1 MGRYIGHRGS
11 AVLTIG
17 LICIAFITSLFVW
30 VEVTLLGCP
39 ASVDLFGTW
48 FSVGTLDVRWSFN
61 IDLLAAHM
69 FLTVTGVSF
78 AVHLYAI
85 VYMRADPSLN
95 LFLSYLSMFT
105 GFMLVLVAA
114 DNLMLMLVGWE
125 GIGVCSYL
133 LISYYSHRLSAAKS
147 ATKAILVNR
156 VSDGMLLWG
165 ILSIW
170 WNLGSLEYDLIG
182 FTNTQHTTWFLGL
195 ALLIGAMGK
204 SAQILFHVWLAD
216 AMEGPTPVSA
226 LIHAAT
232 LVTAGVYLM
241 VRTASLLSEI
251 VVLIGAL
258 TALMAG
264 VFATYADSDMKR
276 VIAYSTCSQLG
287 YMMVSVG
294 LGELGAEAS
303 MGHLMTHASF
313 KAALFLAAGMVI
325 SAAGGNKHMARYG
338 SLSGAHTT
346 VSTYMMLLVCSLSL
360 MGWPETSGFY
370 SKEVILNLV
379 YNSVQPFADFAH
391 TLLLLAAFITSL
403 YSTKLFIQ
411 SFFLDYSGYNLNG
424 VGVFTNKSFASNI
437 IVLIAFSILLTDV
450 VLKVWVGTN
459 LLNCILTF
467 TPWGVKTLPFGLV
480 LAGIISAASL
490 VGAQTT
496 ISNPISLVW
505 VRFSG
510 TRWGFDQIFARSLA
524 YLVLDMGR
532 ITWYVGDKGLFSVNE
547 LK

>member
-1 MGRYIGHRGS
+1 MFLLPVISLFLSSLLNGLMGRYIGHRGS

-17 LICIAFITSLFVW
+17 LIFIAFITSLFVW
-30 VEVTLLGCP
+30 VEVTLFGCP
-39 ASVDLFGTW
+39 ATLDLFGTW

-182 FTNTQHTTWFLGL
+182 FTNTQHTAWFLGL

-287 YMMVSVG
+287 YYFRIILICAFLKQLDFWSGCFNLYLDIDELNKVFENSVTS
-294 LGELGAEAS
+294 LCV
-303 MGHLMTHASF
+303 
-313 KAALFLAAGMVI
+313 FL
-325 SAAGGNKHMARYG
+325 GNKNF
-338 SLSGAHTT
+338 
-346 VSTYMMLLVCSLSL
+346 STL
-360 MGWPETSGFY
+360 
-370 SKEVILNLV
+370 
-379 YNSVQPFADFAH
+379 
-391 TLLLLAAFITSL
+391 
-403 YSTKLFIQ
+403 
-411 SFFLDYSGYNLNG
+411 
-424 VGVFTNKSFASNI
+424 
-437 IVLIAFSILLTDV
+437 
-450 VLKVWVGTN
+450 
-459 LLNCILTF
+459 
-467 TPWGVKTLPFGLV
+467 
-480 LAGIISAASL
+480 
-490 VGAQTT
+490 
-496 ISNPISLVW
+496 
-505 VRFSG
+505 
-510 TRWGFDQIFARSLA
+510 
-524 YLVLDMGR
+524 
-532 ITWYVGDKGLFSVNE
+532 E
-547 LK
+547 L